1 LKELKNKKTMKLLRP
16 IIAILLTASVLLLLD
31 LNNRAK
37 NSGKE
42 LPSVAIFKIASRLVL
57 DQTEQGVIDA
67 LYDAGF
73 IEGATCTIQR
83 YSAEGD
89 MGTANTIAQNIVSS
103 KFNMVITASTPALQ
117 VMANANR
124 EGTITHVF
132 AAVTDPYNA
141 GVGISGPEPHQH
153 PPHLVGI
160 GTFQPVEEAIE
171 LAKKMNPGL
180 KRLGTVWCTSEVCS
194 EACVKLA
201 RAKCKELNIE
211 LLEMSVESTTQIFE
225 AATSLTSRGVE
236 ALWLGGDNVVE
247 SGIDQLI
254 SAANRAQI
262 PLFTNNPYNIR
273 GNTLFGLG
281 ANYFEVGKTAGKL
294 ASDIL
299 KGKPTTEIGVRNI
312 VPNHL
317 ETNKKATKNIKGYW
331 NINVQL

>member
-1 LKELKNKKTMKLLRP
+1 MKLVRP

-31 LNNRAK
+31 LDNRTNN
-37 NSGKE
+37 SEEE
-42 LPSVAIFKIASRLVL
+42 LPSVAIFKMASRLVL
-57 DQTEQGVIDA
+57 DQTEQGIIDA
-67 LYDAGF
+67 LRDSGF
-73 IEGATCTIQR
+73 IDGKTCTIQR

-103 KFNMVITASTPALQ
+103 KFDMVITASTPALQ

-132 AAVTDPYNA
+132 AAVTDPYTA
-141 GVGISGPEPHQH
+141 GVGISGPEPNQH

-160 GTFQPVEEAIE
+160 GTFQPVKEAIE
-171 LAKKMNPGL
+171 LAKKMNPDL
-180 KRLGTVWCTSEVCS
+180 KKLGTVWCTSEVCS

-201 RAKCKELNIE
+201 RTKCNELNIE
-211 LLEMSVESTTQIFE
+211 LVEMSVESTTQIFE
-225 AATSLTSRGVE
+225 AATSLTSRRID

-273 GNTLFGLG
+273 GNVLFGLG
-281 ANYFEVGKTAGKL
+281 ANYYDVGKTAGKL
-294 ASDIL
+294 AADIL
-299 KGKPTTEIGVRNI
+299 NGKPTTDIGVKNI

-317 ETNKKATKNIKGYW
+317 EINKEATENIKDYW
-331 NINVQL
+331 NINALL